1 MVGMSIVDARAGP
14 TPIHDSGAAQ
24 RTPDALEAVMRITVA
39 MVLAAF
45 GVASLTTLMPGIEAQ
60 QPACLHGPEETAVE
74 QARRRGALGLVRAIN
89 TAQVQAHGRTGVYQP
104 LANVSLPATPEGFAV
119 QFAEAPGGYVFSVK
133 DTLDPCHFA
142 FFSDQVGVIYTAQ
155 PIR

>member
-1 MVGMSIVDARAGP
+1 MSIVDARARP
-14 TPIHDSGAAQ
+14 TPIDDSGGAPRA
-24 RTPDALEAVMRITVA
+24 PDVLEAVMRITVA

-60 QPACLHGPEETAVE
+60 RPACLHGPEETPAE
-74 QARRRGALGLVRAIN
+74 QARRRSALQLVRAIN
-89 TAQVQAHGRTGVYQP
+89 TAQAQAHGRTGVYQP
-104 LANVSLPATPEGFAV
+104 LVNVSLPATPEGFAV
-119 QFAEAPGGYVFSVK
+119 QFAEAPAGYVFSVK

-155 PIR
+155 PLQ